1 MDGNHEIVGGMHT
14 GTMYPSYRD
23 YFDQRKVVASPF
35 DIDMSVTYD
44 SATRAGELT
53 IVVRNTSSGSVSG
66 QLQVALTES
75 HVYFVWQGMDSVHH
89 IERNM
94 LPSASGEAIT
104 VVAGDSVV
112 KTRSFIL
119 DAAWVPRNCRLV
131 AFVQN
136 NSTKEIYQGAMTD
149 VVERPVL
156 GYAGYAGT
164 YATPGS
170 DVTIAPAVRNTG
182 FLAATGVSGTLSTAD
197 PYVTVTTAGAAYPEI
212 GTAEDAVPGTPFG
225 LHIDPACPNDH
236 LTTMNLELGC
246 GDDVVANLSFPMLVT
261 TNQGMSDDIEH
272 GVGSWTQSGINSQW
286 TQTTTRSHSA
296 THAWGTT
303 ASGQYPNETDMRLL
317 SPYFVPADA
326 AELSFW
332 QWYQTEATFDYCL
345 VELNTGGPFW
355 VTVASFNGA
364 GANWAQRT
372 YDVSRFAGSTVRI
385 RYRFISDSSV
395 QDQGWFVDDVL
406 VTPYLTGVQEPGVG
420 TRSRVAVSANP
431 VNARTDVNYTVP
443 PGATAGLAM
452 YDADGRVVVRL
463 GEKLS
468 GSGRLSW
475 NLTGADGSRVSA
487 GTYFARLTG
496 AGTMAKVV
504 VTR

>member
-23 YFDQRKVVASPF
+23 YFDQRKTVASPF
-35 DIDMSVTYD
+35 DIGVTVDYD
-44 SATRAGELT
+44 SATRSGNLNL
-53 IVVRNTSSGSVSG
+53 VVRNTSAGSVTG

-75 HVYFVWQGMDSVHH
+75 HVYFAWQGMDSVHH

-94 LPSASGEAIT
+94 LPNASGEAIT
-104 VVAGDSVV
+104 VAAGDSVV
-112 KTRSFIL
+112 KTRSFTL
-119 DAAWVPRNCRLV
+119 DAAWVPRNCKLV
-131 AFVQN
+131 VFVQN
-136 NSTKEIYQGAMTD
+136 TSTREIYQGAMTD
-149 VVERPVL
+149 VIERVNL

-170 DVTIAPAVRNTG
+170 DITLAPAVRNIGSMTG
-182 FLAATGVSGTLSTAD
+182 EGVTGTLSTTD
-197 PYVTVTTAGAAYPEI
+197 PYVTVTSAGASYPEI
-212 GTAEDAVPGTPFG
+212 RVAEDAVPGSPFG
-225 LHIDPACPNDH
+225 LHVDPACPNDH
-236 LTTMNLELGC
+236 VATMNLELSNS
-246 GDDVVANLSFPMLVT
+246 DDVVANLSFPMLVT
-261 TNQGMSDDIEH
+261 TNQGVSDDIER
-272 GVGSWTQSGINSQW
+272 GVGGWTQSGINSLW
-286 TQTTTRSHSA
+286 SQTTTRSHSP

-317 SPYFVPADA
+317 SPYFVPGDA

-332 QWYQTEATFDYCL
+332 QWYQVEPSYDYCL

-355 VTVASFNGA
+355 VTVASFTGA
-364 GANWAQRT
+364 APSWIQQT
-372 YDVSRFAGSTVRI
+372 YDISRFAGSTLRI

-406 VTPYLTGVQEPGVG
+406 VTPYLTGVQEPGAV
-420 TRSRVAVSANP
+420 TRSRVTVSANP
-431 VNARTDVNYTVP
+431 VSVRADIGYAIS
-443 PGATAGLAM
+443 PGAAAGLAV
-452 YDADGRVVVRL
+452 YDANGRIVVRL
-463 GEKLS
+463 GERLS

-475 NLTGADGSRVSA
+475 NLTGADGSRVNA

-496 AGTMAKVV
+496 TGTMAKLV

>member
-1 MDGNHEIVGGMHT
+1 MDGNHQIVGGMHT

-23 YFDQRKVVASPF
+23 YFDQRKTVASPF
-35 DIDMSVTYD
+35 DIGLTVNYD
-44 SATRAGELT
+44 SAARTGNLN
-53 IVVRNTSSGSVSG
+53 IVVRNTSASSVTG

-75 HVYFVWQGMDSVHH
+75 HVYFVWQNMDSVHH

-94 LPSASGEAIT
+94 LPNASGEAIT
-104 VVAGDSVV
+104 VAAGDSVV
-112 KTRSFIL
+112 KTRSFTL

-136 NSTKEIYQGAMTD
+136 TSSKEIYQGAMTD
-149 VVERPVL
+149 VIQRANL

-170 DVTIAPAVRNTG
+170 DVTLLPAVRNIGSLT
-182 FLAATGVSGTLSTAD
+182 ADGVSGTLSTSD
-197 PYVTVTTAGAAYPEI
+197 SYVSVTSASASYPEI
-212 GTAEDAVPGTPFG
+212 GIAEDAVPGTPFG

-236 LTTMNLELGC
+236 VATMNLELSS
-246 GDDVVANLSFPMLVT
+246 GDDVVGNLSFPMLVT

-272 GVGSWTQSGINSQW
+272 GVGGWTQSGINSLW
-286 TQTTTRSHSA
+286 SQTTTRSHSA

-317 SPYFVPADA
+317 SPYFVPGDA

-364 GANWAQRT
+364 GASWAQRT
-372 YDVSRFAGSTVRI
+372 YDISRFAGSTLRI

-406 VTPYLTGVQEPGVG
+406 VTPYVTGVQEPGTV

-431 VNARTDVNYTVP
+431 VSVRADISYIVP
-443 PGATAGLAM
+443 PGAVAGLAV
-452 YDADGRVVVRL
+452 YDADGRVVARL
-463 GEKLS
+463 GERLS
-468 GSGRLSW
+468 GNGRLSW
-475 NLTGADGSRVSA
+475 NLTGADGSRVTA
-487 GTYFARLTG
+487 GTYFVRLTG
-496 AGTMAKVV
+496 AGTMAKLV